1 MMKRLAMALALAS
14 LTTAAASAQAT
25 SLTGK
30 VVDLATYVTR
40 DHNMDAMH
48 GSMKGDA
55 MKGDAM
61 KGDAMKGDAMKG
73 DAMKGDAMKG
83 DAMHESACP
92 EVLGLATTSGKTYV
106 LATQMGSSKRADLCK
121 AIGKT
126 TTLNGKS
133 YSQGGTTVF
142 LVGK

>member
-48 GSMKGDA
+48 GS
-55 MKGDAM
+55 M